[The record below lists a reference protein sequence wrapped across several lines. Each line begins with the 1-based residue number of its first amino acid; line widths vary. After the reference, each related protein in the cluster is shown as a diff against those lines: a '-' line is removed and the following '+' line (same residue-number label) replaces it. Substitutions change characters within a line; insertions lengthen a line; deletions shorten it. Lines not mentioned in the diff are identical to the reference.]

1 MLARVNAVEEEGRPA
16 ARNESAQRGQVEAT
30 LTSLHQRLSDLE
42 KGERALLF
50 TGIGLSIK
58 ADYIFICK
66 IDAFFPTYGCIICK
80 GYSDIR
86 I

>member
-42 KGERALLF
+42 KGERAHLF
-50 TGIGLSIK
+50 TGIGLLLK
-58 ADYIFICK
+58 PDCIFICT
-66 IDAFFPTYGCIICK
+66 IDAAPPALIGA
-80 GYSDIR
+80 S
-86 I
+86 